1 MADEASCRLQAEKSG
16 MPPWLIEAFSS
27 LFRSIERNRF
37 SEVSGDIGRLLGRQA
52 EPFSSFLSSAL
63 ISG

>member
-1 MADEASCRLQAEKSG
+1 

-27 LFRSIERNRF
+27 LFRSIERGGF
-37 SEVSGDIGRLLGRQA
+37 SDVSADVERLLGRQPA
-52 EPFSSFLSSAL
+52 TFESFLASAP